1 MMDVAARRFISCRE
15 AAELYGLHPKSIQ
28 ALCRQQRI
36 PHTRIPS
43 IRGGRGQIR
52 VDRVAFDQQLE
63 AQAAPVIEAP
73 SLDRRLRHR

>member
-43 IRGGRGQIR
+43 IHGGRGQIR
-52 VDRVAFDQQLE
+52 IDRVEFDKQLLV
-63 AQAAPVIEAP
+63 AAVPVAEAP